1 MYISMASQ
9 CIIWKLTADSI
20 ELTSS
25 RRIAPQG
32 MKKSPTPKG
41 VGEICLG

>member
-25 RRIAPQG
+25 RRIARRA
-32 MKKSPTPKG
+32 
-41 VGEICLG
+41 